1 MNSKLSLHL
10 TKNWLSCSSKLIANH
25 THVNKV
31 GTTQNFCL
39 AFIDELGKQL
49 FIKKTV
55 KKSGP
60 IKNVRILIFTMLHFL

>member
-10 TKNWLSCSSKLIANH
+10 TKNWLICSSKLIANH

-39 AFIDELGKQL
+39 AFIDNLENNYLL
-49 FIKKTV
+49 KKTV
-55 KKSGP
+55 KKS
-60 IKNVRILIFTMLHFL
+60 I